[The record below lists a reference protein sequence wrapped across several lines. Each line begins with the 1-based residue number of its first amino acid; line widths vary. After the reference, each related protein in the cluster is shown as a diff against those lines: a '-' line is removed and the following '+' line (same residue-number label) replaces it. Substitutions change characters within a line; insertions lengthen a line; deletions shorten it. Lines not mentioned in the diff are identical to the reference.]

1 MNILVIG
8 SGGREHALVWK
19 LSQSSHVKKIF
30 CAPGNAGIEQL
41 AILVPLKPTDI
52 EGLLKFAKEKK
63 IDLTV
68 VGSEQPLVEG
78 LVDAFE
84 EQGLRIFGPSKSA
97 ARLEGSKVFSK
108 DFMTRHR
115 IPTAKYRDFSATAY
129 DEAKNYIDTL
139 DPPMVVKVDGLA
151 AGKGVLICKSR
162 QEAHLAL
169 DDIILKRAF
178 GVSGNRIVVE
188 EFLVGE
194 EASVFILTDGE
205 RFATLHSA
213 QDHKRIL
220 DGDLGKNTGGMGAY
234 APAPVVTD
242 EILQRV
248 IREVVHPTLDGMKRE
263 GSPYRGCLYIGLMIT
278 AEGPKVLEYNCRFG
292 DPETQVVVPLID
304 GDLTDIFLSVAER
317 RLDPSKVKLHLAT
330 AVCVV
335 MASEGYPDEYRTGK
349 QILGLEDIHLADDVV
364 VFHAGTRKE
373 DDKIVTSGGRV
384 LGVTALGFNNELE
397 QTIRNAYR
405 AVKKISFEGAYYRSD
420 IGKKALKY
428 LPTIKSKELLKNWIK
443 DGSRNLQIAFSRL
456 LSLTKVH
463 GYHDS
468 TNISELSKKK

>member
-19 LSQSSHVKKIF
+19 LRQSPQVKTIF

-41 AILVPLKPTDI
+41 ATLVQLQPTDVK
-52 EGLLKFAKEKK
+52 GLLKFAKEKK

-78 LVDAFE
+78 LVDTFE
-84 EQGLRIFGPSKSA
+84 EYGFKVFGPSKSA
-97 ARLEGSKVFSK
+97 AQLEGSKVFSK

-115 IPTAKYRDFSATAY
+115 IPTAQYRNFTAAEY
-129 DEAKNYIDTL
+129 DAAKNYINTL

-151 AGKGVLICKSR
+151 AGKGVLICKDR
-162 QEAHLAL
+162 QEALVAL
-169 DDIILKRAF
+169 DDIVLRRAF
-178 GVSGNRIVVE
+178 GDAGDRIVVE

-194 EASVFILTDGE
+194 EASIFILTDGE
-205 RFATLHSA
+205 RFVALSSA

-234 APAPVVTD
+234 APAPIVTD

-248 IREVVHPTLDGMKRE
+248 IREVVRPTLDGMRLE
-263 GSPYRGCLYIGLMIT
+263 GYPYRGCLYIGLMMT
-278 AEGPKVLEYNCRFG
+278 ADGPKVLEYNCRFG

-304 GDLTDIFLSVAER
+304 GDLAEIFLSIAER
-317 RLDPSKVKLHLAT
+317 RLDPSEVKMHQAT

-335 MASEGYPDEYRTGK
+335 MVSQGYPDEYQSGK
-349 QILGLEDIHLADDVV
+349 QILGLENVKMEDGVV
-364 VFHAGTRKE
+364 VFHAGTRK
-373 DDKIVTSGGRV
+373 DSNKIVTSGGRV
-384 LGVTALGFNNELE
+384 LGVTALGFNDELD

-405 AVKKISFEGAYYRSD
+405 AVEKITFDGAYYRSD

-428 LPTIKSKELLKNWIK
+428 LHT
-443 DGSRNLQIAFSRL
+443 
-456 LSLTKVH
+456 TKQ
-463 GYHDS
+463 S
-468 TNISELSKKK
+468 NKQ

>member
-19 LSQSSHVKKIF
+19 LRQSPQVNTIF

-41 AILVPLKPTDI
+41 ATLVPLKPTDSK
-52 EGLLKFAKEKK
+52 GLLEFAKEKK

-78 LVDAFE
+78 LVDIFE
-84 EQGLRIFGPSKSA
+84 EYGFKIFGPSKSA
-97 ARLEGSKVFSK
+97 AQLEGSKVFSK
-108 DFMTRHR
+108 DFMARYR
-115 IPTAKYRDFSATAY
+115 IPTAKYRSFAATAFNQ
-129 DEAKNYIDTL
+129 AKNYIDTL
-139 DPPMVVKVDGLA
+139 DLPVVVKADGLA
-151 AGKGVLICKSR
+151 AGKGVLICRNR

-178 GVSGNRIVVE
+178 GAAGDRIVVE

-194 EASVFILTDGE
+194 EASVFVLTDGE
-205 RFATLHSA
+205 RFTTLSPA

-242 EILQRV
+242 ELLQRV
-248 IREVVHPTLDGMKRE
+248 IREVVYPTLDGMKHE
-263 GSPYRGCLYIGLMIT
+263 GSPFRGCLYIGLMIT
-278 AEGPKVLEYNCRFG
+278 TEGPRVLEYNCRFG

-304 GDLTDIFLSVAER
+304 GDLAEIFFSIAER
-317 RLDPSKVKLHLAT
+317 RLDPSKVKLHSAT

-335 MASEGYPDEYRTGK
+335 MASHGYPDEYQTGK
-349 QILGLEDIHLADDVV
+349 KIYGLENIKTEDGVV

-373 DDKIVTSGGRV
+373 GDKIVTSGGRV
-384 LGVTALGFNNELE
+384 LGVTAIGFDNTLE
-397 QTIRNAYR
+397 QTIGNAYS
-405 AVKKISFEGAYYRSD
+405 AVGKITFDGACYRND
-420 IGKKALKY
+420 IGKKALRH
-428 LPTIKSKELLKNWIK
+428 LHMIK
-443 DGSRNLQIAFSRL
+443 
-456 LSLTKVH
+456 
-463 GYHDS
+463 
-468 TNISELSKKK
+468 